1 MQKPKSRKRVL
12 AVDFGQK
19 RIGLAISD
27 EQKIIASPLPNL
39 AASYDHKIT
48 ADLLIAYIEKLKLEK
63 GYEVEEIVVGMPLK
77 MNGTDSTTTT
87 STRSFIEVLKE
98 KVSIPVKILDERLT
112 SVQAERSLMDANFS
126 RKKRSQLVDSVSA
139 VILLQ
144 CYLDLKGCT
153 LC

>member
-1 MQKPKSRKRVL
+1 MQKPKSRKRIL

-39 AASYDHKIT
+39 AASYDHHKT
-48 ADLLIAYIEKLKLEK
+48 CAHLLELIEKLKAEK

-77 MNGTDSTTTT
+77 MNGSDSTITAA
-87 STRSFIEVLKE
+87 TRSFIETLKE
-98 KVSIPVKILDERLT
+98 KINIPVMVLDERLT

-126 RKKRSQLVDSVSA
+126 RKKRAELVDRVSA

-144 CYLDLKGCT
+144 CYLDLRANA
-153 LC
+153 